1 MSSEY
6 GWTDKQIGALSLSR
20 LIQIS
25 SAIRIRKFYEDR
37 QQKSMASWMVRTL
50 SLFIAQGY
58 MVQGENPG
66 IDMALKVSIDDIDA
80 ALTSDASQRAS
91 KNKVID
97 PPVGSFERAMAA
109 FGGKMSEGPPPTGG

>member
-20 LIQIS
+20 LIQVS

-58 MVQGENPG
+58 MVSGENPG
-66 IDMALKVSIDDIDA
+66 IEMAMKVSIDDIDA

-97 PPVGSFERAMAA
+97 PPVGSFERALSA
-109 FGGKMSEGPPPTGG
+109 FGGKLSGGLPPAGG

>member
-20 LIQIS
+20 LIQVS

-58 MVQGENPG
+58 MVSGENPG
-66 IDMALKVSIDDIDA
+66 IEMAMKVSIDDIDA

-91 KNKVID
+91 QKKTID
-97 PPVGSFERAMAA
+97 PPVGSYERIISA
-109 FGGKMSEGPPPTGG
+109 FGGKLSGGLPPAGG